1 VYLYI
6 MGRGR
11 SGSTILDVLLGNSS
25 QIESVGELLFG
36 LSHADRD
43 VCSCGAAVAECAFW
57 RAVRSRVEAEGIAW
71 EEVCG
76 TDTRASRVWRVWRT
90 GHADPAIARWARVT
104 QALARAITSIAGKP
118 HLIDSGKS
126 PAHGLL
132 LLRYLPDAR
141 VIHLVRDPRH
151 VLQRYV
157 WRVQSRSH
165 LNARQLEILRHSALP
180 LLVGEVMKWTLV
192 NVVCDLITRAF
203 PDRVVRVR
211 FEDLC
216 TQPARE
222 LDRIGAAFDLDLEE
236 LRSKAE
242 GHEPL
247 AIGHPLSGNRLRHA
261 GEVRFDPG
269 GGKAQPPLPRWLEA
283 VSILLCGPLM
293 RRYGYRLGSGDPEPA
308 RSKAVTSG

>member
-1 VYLYI
+1 MYLYI

-11 SGSTILDVLLGNSS
+11 SGSTILDILLGNSNE
-25 QIESVGELLFG
+25 IASVGELLFG
-36 LSHADRD
+36 LSHADRE
-43 VCSCGAAVAECAFW
+43 VCSCGATVADCTFW
-57 RAVRSRVEAEGIAW
+57 CEVRSRIEAEGIAW
-71 EEVCG
+71 EEACG
-76 TDTRASRVWRVWRT
+76 IDTRATRVWRVWRA
-90 GHADPAIARWARVT
+90 GRADPAIAHWAQIT
-104 QALARAITSIAGKP
+104 QALARAITAVAGKP
-118 HLIDSGKS
+118 HLIDAGKS

-151 VLQRYV
+151 VLQRYA
-157 WRVQSRSH
+157 WRVRSRSH
-165 LNARQLEILRHSALP
+165 LNARQLELLRHSALP
-180 LLVGEVMKWTLV
+180 LLLGEALKWTLV
-192 NVVCDLITRAF
+192 NMVCDLMGRAF

-216 TQPARE
+216 ARPAGE
-222 LDRIGAAFDLDLEE
+222 IDRIGAAFDLDLNE

-247 AIGHPLSGNRLRHA
+247 AIGHTLSGNRLRHA
-261 GEVRFDPG
+261 DAVHFDPG

-293 RRYGYRLGSGDPEPA
+293 RRYGYRLRGDPRPGG
-308 RSKAVTSG
+308 SKVAASG